1 MKDLTRITFDPDM
14 MGGKPCI
21 RGMRVT
27 VGMIIGLLATGHS
40 KEEVLKLYPYSEP
53 EDVEEAL
60 RMIPAAHS
68 SIKVLSQANLPSLH
82 SEMCSSLSRSEGI
95 PMDQHRAYGR
105 PPSGSAYQQ
114 NNPQENVFPLYKY
127 PFHPASITG
136 RGL

>member
-40 KEEVLKLYPYSEP
+40 KEEVLKLYPYLEP

-60 RMIPAAHS
+60 RIIPAAHS
-68 SIKVLSQANLPSLH
+68 SIKVGSLKQ
-82 SEMCSSLSRSEGI
+82 SV
-95 PMDQHRAYGR
+95 GR
-105 PPSGSAYQQ
+105 C
-114 NNPQENVFPLYKY
+114 
-127 PFHPASITG
+127 
-136 RGL
+136 